1 MTNYKN
7 TGILQRQDFT
17 IGDLV
22 RWKVDYSHEYHSEVG
37 IVVDDEIMYFWV
49 ILPTGDVRYIIHY
62 QLEKIVY

>member
-37 IVVDDEIMYFWV
+37 IVVDDEIMYLWV
-49 ILPTGDVRYIIHY
+49 MVM
-62 QLEKIVY
+62 V